1 MILMIF
7 CRLLRAGRYF
17 RHILISFAVLMVA
30 DARASTIL
38 KSGTFAGMKVD
49 YKVVLPNGF
58 DPARAYP
65 AVLAFASGPQNM
77 RMVDIDL
84 KGYWAE
90 EAERRGYIVI
100 SPAAPTDQLF
110 FENNDKIFP
119 EFLDMILR
127 DYKVLG
133 GKMHV
138 AGPSSGGISAFHVA
152 TLYPKYFWSVT
163 VFPGYLDDT
172 TDPMVE
178 QLKPICI
185 YMYVG
190 ERDKDWEKAM
200 KQQSQLFERKGST
213 VKYSIEEDQGHEL
226 DLGPDELDGLFD
238 DLEAASKGCGKK

>member
-1 MILMIF
+1 
-7 CRLLRAGRYF
+7 
-17 RHILISFAVLMVA
+17 
-30 DARASTIL
+30 
-38 KSGTFAGMKVD
+38 MKVD
-49 YKVVLPNGF
+49 YKVVLPNGY
-58 DPARAYP
+58 DPSVEYP
-65 AVLAFASGPQNM
+65 VILAFASGPQNL

-90 EAERRGYIVI
+90 EAEKRGYIVV

-127 DYKVLG
+127 DYKVKG

-178 QLKPICI
+178 QLKPMCI

-226 DLGPDELDGLFD
+226 DLDSDELDGLFD
-238 DLEAASKGCGKK
+238 DLDTAAKGCGK

>member
-1 MILMIF
+1 MLLMPRRLRSTILLSA
-7 CRLLRAGRYF
+7 LLIA
-17 RHILISFAVLMVA
+17 APA
-30 DARASTIL
+30 QASTVL

-58 DPARAYP
+58 DAGRAYP
-65 AVLAFASGPQNM
+65 TVLAFASGPQNM

-90 EAERRGYIVI
+90 EAERRGYIVV

-110 FENNDKIFP
+110 FENNDRIFP

-127 DYKVLG
+127 DYKVQG
-133 GKMHV
+133 GKMHA
-138 AGPSSGGISAFHVA
+138 AGPSNGGISAFHVA
-152 TLYPKYFWSVT
+152 SLYPNYFWSVT

-172 TDPMVE
+172 TGPIVE
-178 QLKPICI
+178 RLKAMCI

-200 KQQSQLFERKGST
+200 KQQSQMFERKGYT
-213 VKYSIEEDQGHEL
+213 VKYSIEEEQGHDL
-226 DLGPDELDGLFD
+226 DFGPDEIAALFD
-238 DLEAASKGCGKK
+238 DLDAASKGCPK